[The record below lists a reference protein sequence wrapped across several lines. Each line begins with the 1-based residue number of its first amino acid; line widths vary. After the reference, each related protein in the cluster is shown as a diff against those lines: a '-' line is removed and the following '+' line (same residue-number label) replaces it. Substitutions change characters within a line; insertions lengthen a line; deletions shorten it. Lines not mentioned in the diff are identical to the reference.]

1 MERGAHQTTRHILM
15 VRPARF
21 GYNPETAANNAFQV
35 YDDSMTPDEIAAAAR
50 EEFDAFVAVLREA
63 GVQVWVV
70 EDTPEPPKPDAVFP
84 NNWVTFH
91 NDGTVITY
99 PMFAPQR
106 RLERR
111 EDIIKYLGA
120 HFQITR
126 RVKLE
131 RYEAKN
137 RFLEGTGSMVLDRQ
151 HRIVYACSSPR
162 TDEFLLDEFCRL
174 MGYEKEFFRA
184 TDARGQEIY
193 HTNVMMA
200 MGETFVVICLESVA
214 DDYAANRLIE
224 RFYATNKEI
233 VEISYR
239 QMMSFAGNMLQVQND
254 RGERLLVM
262 SDQAYLSLTQTQIRQ
277 LEKHCRLV
285 HSPIDTI
292 ETYGGGSAR
301 CMMAEIFLPEKEED

>member
-1 MERGAHQTTRHILM
+1 M

-21 GYNPETAANNAFQV
+21 GYNPETAANNTFQV
-35 YDDSMTPDEIAAAAR
+35 FDDTMTPEEIAVTAR
-50 EEFDAFVAVLREA
+50 EEFDALVAVLREA

-70 EDTPEPPKPDAVFP
+70 EDTPRPPKPDAVFP

-111 EDIIKYLGA
+111 EDIITYLSA
-120 HFQITR
+120 HFRVTR
-126 RVKLE
+126 RIKLE
-131 RYEAKN
+131 RYEAKG

-151 HRIVYACSSPR
+151 HRIAYACSSPR

-174 MGYEKEFFRA
+174 MGYEKEYFRA
-184 TDARGQEIY
+184 VDARGQDIY

-200 MGETFVVICLESVA
+200 MGEAFVLICLEAIA
-214 DDYAANRLIE
+214 DDYSANRLIE

-262 SDQAYLSLTQTQIRQ
+262 SDQAYLSLTQAQIDR
-277 LEKHCRLV
+277 LEKHCRLL

-301 CMMAEIFLPEKEED
+301 CMMAEIFLPEKEDA

>member
-1 MERGAHQTTRHILM
+1 M

-21 GYNPETAANNAFQV
+21 GYNPETAASNAFQV
-35 YDDSMTPDEIAAAAR
+35 YDDSMTPEEISATAR
-50 EEFDAFVAVLREA
+50 EEFDQFVAVLREA

-99 PMFAPQR
+99 PMYAPQR

-111 EDIIKYLGA
+111 EDIIRYIGS
-120 HFQITR
+120 HFHIER
-126 RVKLE
+126 RIKLE
-131 RYEAKN
+131 RYEAKA

-200 MGETFVVICLESVA
+200 VGETFVVICLEAVA
-214 DDYAANRLIE
+214 DDYAANRLID

-239 QMMSFAGNMLQVQND
+239 QMMSFAGNMLQVHND

-262 SDQAYLSLTQTQIRQ
+262 SDQACHSLTDAQIRQ

-301 CMMAEIFLPEKEED
+301 CMMAEIFLPEKEETAGQPH

>member
-1 MERGAHQTTRHILM
+1 M

-21 GYNPETAANNAFQV
+21 GYNPETAASNAFQV
-35 YDDSMTPDEIAAAAR
+35 YDDSMTPEEIAATAR
-50 EEFDAFVAVLREA
+50 EEFDQFVAVLREA

-111 EDIIKYLGA
+111 EDIIKYLGS
-120 HFQITR
+120 HFHIER
-126 RVKLE
+126 RIKLE
-131 RYEAKN
+131 RYEAKG

-174 MGYEKEFFRA
+174 MGYEKEYFSA

-200 MGETFVVICLESVA
+200 VGERFVVICLEAIA
-214 DDYAANRLIE
+214 DDYAANRLID

-262 SDQAYLSLTQTQIRQ
+262 SDQAYHSLTDAQIRR

-301 CMMAEIFLPEKEED
+301 CMMAEIFLPEKEEGQDDSGK